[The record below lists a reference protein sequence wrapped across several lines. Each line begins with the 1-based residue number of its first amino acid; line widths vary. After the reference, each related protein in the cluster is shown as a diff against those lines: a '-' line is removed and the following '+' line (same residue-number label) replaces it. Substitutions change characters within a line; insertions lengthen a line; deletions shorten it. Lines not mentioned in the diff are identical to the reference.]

1 MLRHSEG
8 RRVAIDRRRVCVQQ
22 LHEQQR
28 QRQQHQQQQFEQQQ
42 LLQQQELDQ
51 QRRFREQAGLRAR
64 EEQRLH
70 AERLRQEQLHP
81 QLLQQQEL
89 PDVSAHL
96 VRVQQGMG
104 SNFRASTGLST
115 GMGDSKN
122 LSVHT
127 NSHLGG
133 LSGKET
139 FLGGGVA
146 ELCEVDGVGE
156 TGMSGMAGISG
167 VGNFSAVGGRNA
179 SGIQGIQQQGFPNQ
193 PPLVAG
199 KRNQQHVSP
208 SEPRTPEPEPRKL
221 HPGAR
226 NPNPES

>member
-1 MLRHSEG
+1 MGMSPPYG
-8 RRVAIDRRRVCVQQ
+8 AC
-22 LHEQQR
+22 
-28 QRQQHQQQQFEQQQ
+28 
-42 LLQQQELDQ
+42 
-51 QRRFREQAGLRAR
+51 
-64 EEQRLH
+64 
-70 AERLRQEQLHP
+70 
-81 QLLQQQEL
+81 L
-89 PDVSAHL
+89 PDVFAHL

-104 SNFRASTGLST
+104 SNLPASTGLST
-115 GMGDSKN
+115 GMGDSMN

-133 LSGKET
+133 LSGKGT
-139 FLGGGVA
+139 SLGGGITG
-146 ELCEVDGVGE
+146 LGGVGGVGG
-156 TGMSGMAGISG
+156 TGMSSMAGISG